1 MMTETEKR
9 YEKASDFTPEE
20 KAIVMLRDELY
31 YGRWDVMKQ
40 DLNERLTQRPYVFKL
55 HNRIEKD
62 LERISKLEA
71 FEHKNNINLADLVK
85 KEESSKS

>member
-1 MMTETEKR
+1 MAEEAEKK
-9 YEKASDFTPEE
+9 YQNKNDFAPEE
-20 KAIVMLRDELY
+20 KTLVALRDELY

-40 DLNERLTQRPYVFKL
+40 DLNERLTHRPYVFKL

-71 FEHKNNINLADLVK
+71 FERENNINLADLIK